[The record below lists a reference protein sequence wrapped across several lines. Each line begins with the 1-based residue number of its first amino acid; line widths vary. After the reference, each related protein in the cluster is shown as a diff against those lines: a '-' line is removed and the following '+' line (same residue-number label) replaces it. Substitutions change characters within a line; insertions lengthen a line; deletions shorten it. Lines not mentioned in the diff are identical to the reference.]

1 MSFIPLM
8 FLIPIGYTN
17 SEITVEPEDELTAL
31 AQLEEEEE
39 DIEKKEYTQ
48 TELYDPEEIEP
59 TELEEL
65 FPDAPYTVYY
75 QDVE

>member
-1 MSFIPLM
+1 ME
-8 FLIPIGYTN
+8 N
-17 SEITVEPEDELTAL
+17 SEITIEPEDELTAL

-39 DIEKKEYTQ
+39 IPKKVTLEELFEKG
-48 TELYDPEEIEP
+48 EEEP

-75 QDVE
+75 QDV

>member
-1 MSFIPLM
+1 MKM
-8 FLIPIGYTN
+8 DE
-17 SEITVEPEDELTAL
+17 SEITIEEEDELTAL
-31 AQLEEEEE
+31 DMLEEEE
-39 DIEKKEYTQ
+39 DLEKKQYTQ

-75 QDVE
+75 QDN

>member
-1 MSFIPLM
+1 ME
-8 FLIPIGYTN
+8 N
-17 SEITVEPEDELTAL
+17 SEITVELEDELTAL
-31 AQLEEEEE
+31 AQLEGEE
-39 DIEKKEYTQ
+39 DVTKKEYTQ

-75 QDVE
+75 QDAE

>member
-1 MSFIPLM
+1 ME
-8 FLIPIGYTN
+8 N

-31 AQLEEEEE
+31 AQLEEEE